1 MIRSRYKA
9 QSTQD
14 VQGQR
19 LPKRCP
25 VDVSMLGGPWE
36 LRNTMGKYM
45 GNGWFKHVET
55 SIKHNSYH
63 PEMEKTQFMNDKND
77 GIKKETLKNG
87 WFRGI
92 PMCGNP
98 LILVWHKKLQNGKL
112 YVRLYKYK
120 KEHNYE
126 DGKLWLIMINDIS
139 NYIYIHASCYFCYFA
154 VPNLQTTRSLD
165 QVSGTGTSSR
175 WQNSTRPS
183 ELPHVLKKT
192 LAPQSRQTVPTST
205 RDDDLVIS
213 PSKIPIE
220 LTFIWSYMYYIHIYI
235 LIISYIIY
243 IYILY
248 PHESMESWTPIMIF
262 PWVSGYGF
270 RSRYQPRFL
279 SGWNLKPLRIWP
291 RKVPKPTLGP
301 EQRSAAEIFKDYEF
315 KCLDE

>member
-1 MIRSRYKA
+1 
-9 QSTQD
+9 
-14 VQGQR
+14 
-19 LPKRCP
+19 
-25 VDVSMLGGPWE
+25 
-36 LRNTMGKYM
+36 
-45 GNGWFKHVET
+45 
-55 SIKHNSYH
+55 
-63 PEMEKTQFMNDKND
+63 
-77 GIKKETLKNG
+77 LKNG

-112 YVRLYKYK
+112 YVRLYK

-139 NYIYIHASCYFCYFA
+139 NYIYIYASCYFCYFA

-183 ELPHVLKKT
+183 ELPKVLKKT

-220 LTFIWSYMYYIHIYI
+220 LTFIWSYMYYIYI
-235 LIISYIIY
+235 LIISYNIY
-243 IYILY
+243 IPMKAWKVEPQSWYS
-248 PHESMESWTPIMIF
+248 HEFQLMDSDPDINPDFSQVET
-262 PWVSGYGF
+262 
-270 RSRYQPRFL
+270 
-279 SGWNLKPLRIWP
+279 WNP
-291 RKVPKPTLGP
+291 
-301 EQRSAAEIFKDYEF
+301 
-315 KCLDE
+315 